1 VTDTELSKSNSDVG
15 TSDDAFL
22 GGRLSVLQLKRGFR
36 AGVDSV
42 LLAASLSAAEGER
55 VLDVGTGGGVVALC
69 AATRHPKTKFVGI
82 ELQKDLAELARQN
95 VVRNELSQLIE
106 IQEGDILDQQ
116 TRLSLGMFDH
126 VVSNPPFYTEGH
138 SQKSPVDSKALAH
151 QGRKDLLEVW
161 INASLACLRPKG
173 TLTIVHLAD
182 SLDEILIATH
192 KGAGHA
198 AIYPLW
204 PKAGQAAKRVIV
216 QVTKGSRSPTRIL
229 PGLTLHQTDGAFTR
243 EAQAV
248 LRYGGALSFEQSA

>member
-1 VTDTELSKSNSDVG
+1 MTDPELPKSDPDLG

-22 GGRLSVLQLKRGFR
+22 GGKLAVLQLKRGFR

-42 LLAASLSAAEGER
+42 LLAASLNAADGDR

-69 AATRHPKTKFVGI
+69 AATRHPHTKFVGI

-95 VVRNELSQLIE
+95 VVRNSLSNIVE
-106 IQEGDILDQQ
+106 IQDGDILDQQ
-116 TRLSLGMFDH
+116 TRLGLGMFDH
-126 VVSNPPFYTEGH
+126 VVSNPPFYTEGQ
-138 SQKSPVDSKALAH
+138 SQKSPVASRALAH
-151 QGRKDLLEVW
+151 QGRKDLLEIW
-161 INASLACLRPKG
+161 INASLGCLRPKG

-182 SLDEILIATH
+182 SLDEILIATQ
-192 KGAGHA
+192 KGAGQ
-198 AIYPLW
+198 AIIFPLW

-229 PGLTLHQTDGAFTR
+229 PGLTLHQSDGTFTH

-248 LRYGGALSFEQSA
+248 LRHGGDLSFD